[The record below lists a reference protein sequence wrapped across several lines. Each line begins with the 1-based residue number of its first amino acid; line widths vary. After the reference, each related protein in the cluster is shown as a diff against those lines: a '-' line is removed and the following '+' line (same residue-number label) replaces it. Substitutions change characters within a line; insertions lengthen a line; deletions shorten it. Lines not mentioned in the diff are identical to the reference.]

1 MSNAADRFVKL
12 YPKIIDDKI
21 FKDPR
26 ALQIFIYCICK
37 ARVKGNEFLDSGSF
51 IIKQNEMAKEIG
63 TSPKTTQRF
72 MKFLKDNG
80 YIDYY
85 STKKGTYIK
94 VINFNKYNP
103 YKDKTQ

>member
-1 MSNAADRFVKL
+1 MGNADDRFVKI
-12 YPKIIDDKI
+12 YPKIINDNI

-26 ALQIFIYCICK
+26 ALQLFIYCICS
-37 ARVKGNEFLDSGSF
+37 ARVKKTEYCEAGAF
-51 IIKQNEMAKEIG
+51 IVKQEKMSDDLQ
-63 TSPKTTQRF
+63 TSSKTIQRF
-72 MKFLKDNG
+72 LKFLKDNG

-94 VINFNKYNP
+94 VINFKKYNP